1 MKTFIIFEKVRIY
14 RTNTITVQAESQT
27 EALNKY
33 RDGDF
38 EEIDYNDDIDWESA
52 EIEDIIEDE
61 D

>member
-1 MKTFIIFEKVRIY
+1 MKTFIIFEKVCIY

-38 EEIDYNDDIDWESA
+38 EEIDYNDDIDWENA